1 MSVTINKTT
10 IINSGGG
17 YGSFC
22 GFGGC
27 RRFTPYYSSLF
38 SGGWGGYCCNPIAP
52 LAVVGGVVIGMN
64 FPAICKGIGK
74 GISNFFGWIGRGFK
88 KKPKAAEEQKQ
99 TTDKTEPAAGEKKK
113 EETDKTQEA

>member
-27 RRFTPYYSSLF
+27 RSFTPYFPPLF
-38 SGGWGGYCCNPIAP
+38 GGGWGSCCCNPIAP
-52 LAVVGGVVIGMN
+52 LAVMGGVVIGMN
-64 FPAICKGIGK
+64 FPAVCKGIWSGIKAVGK
-74 GISNFFGWIGRGFK
+74 GIGNFFGWVARGFK
-88 KKPKAAEEQKQ
+88 SKPKAAEEQKQ
-99 TTDKTEPAAGEKKK
+99 TTEKTEQSAAN
-113 EETDKTQEA
+113 